1 MTIPTNGLDFY
12 LPFDAD
18 MDEKIHSLTGTL
30 SSSSAATYF
39 MLSSDTSV
47 GKFLRC
53 IKTQGSSSY
62 YLKYPGSE
70 SLMQYGTGDF
80 SLSFWMRAPDWGN
93 FTHVVFEKKYNDD
106 YDGFVVFKVLAPL
119 NLCCRLRKGSGEDS
133 VDILTASAANS
144 DKFIHWCFIRDAGG
158 GRWYCN
164 GLQEATSGEL
174 INECIEGGCNVD
186 PGRAIGV
193 NVSNSEIF
201 KIGYSASWSSKQ
213 AVFDLKALRIY
224 NRALSDSEITEL
236 SQEFSGTSSL
246 DTVLVA
252 LDGARDALVTA
263 INAKGGSL
271 ADNATLYQCAE
282 TVGSL
287 SGGTSAE
294 YYKCAS
300 VDTSAKTW
308 SGYKAVQQENG
319 GYTFEETVTTGLTYT
334 SVTPVVGGI
343 YSADA
348 LVNVAF
354 LYDDMRNICT
364 AYYKLDGNY
373 RDSVNMYDGIPNK
386 TTFVDG
392 KIGRSAHTN
401 GYSQY
406 ISLSNEVS
414 VKGKTQV
421 SYSGWCFIESNPN
434 RDFYIVT
441 EIANSSDYTRAAFG
455 VSAALLPFAG
465 VRTVATG
472 DTGSFQ
478 KVTGTSTISTGTW
491 YFLCAIF
498 DLSNGNITLYVN
510 GVSVGSLNVTASSFV
525 NANPYRIR
533 ICEFDESGSGNIRV
547 DEVGIWSKA
556 LSAAEVSELY
566 NNGAGKSL

>member
-1 MTIPTNGLDFY
+1 M
-12 LPFDAD
+12 A
-18 MDEKIHSLTGTL
+18 
-30 SSSSAATYF
+30 
-39 MLSSDTSV
+39 
-47 GKFLRC
+47 
-53 IKTQGSSSY
+53 
-62 YLKYPGSE
+62 
-70 SLMQYGTGDF
+70 
-80 SLSFWMRAPDWGN
+80 
-93 FTHVVFEKKYNDD
+93 
-106 YDGFVVFKVLAPL
+106 L
-119 NLCCRLRKGSGEDS
+119 N
-133 VDILTASAANS
+133 DILTSM
-144 DKFIHWCFIRDAGG
+144 
-158 GRWYCN
+158 
-164 GLQEATSGEL
+164 
-174 INECIEGGCNVD
+174 
-186 PGRAIGV
+186 
-193 NVSNSEIF
+193 
-201 KIGYSASWSSKQ
+201 
-213 AVFDLKALRIY
+213 
-224 NRALSDSEITEL
+224 
-236 SQEFSGTSSL
+236 
-246 DTVLVA
+246 
-252 LDGARDALVTA
+252 DGARDALVTA

-271 ADNATLYQCAE
+271 ADNATLYQCADA
-282 TVGSL
+282 VGSL

-300 VDTSAKTW
+300 VTPGVSGAVIEVTGDTAYGCNGTYTIVDATATGKNRTWRTSDGVWEIRNTNSTLGIDRWCIFDVASDTMKIRSVMTTVPDNPWEVTSWQNNTSPYAYPDLVLTPYDTAKTW
-308 SGYKAVQQENG
+308 SGYKAVFDSSTG
-319 GYTFEETVTTGLTYT
+319 TWSFESDVTAGLTYT

-434 RDFYIVT
+434 TDFYIIT
-441 EIANSSDYTRAAFG
+441 EIANSSGYTRASFG
-455 VSAALLPFAG
+455 VNAALLPFAG

-525 NANPYRIR
+525 NSNPQRIR
-533 ICEFDESGSGNIRV
+533 MCEFDESGSGNIRV

>member
-1 MTIPTNGLDFY
+1 M
-12 LPFDAD
+12 A
-18 MDEKIHSLTGTL
+18 
-30 SSSSAATYF
+30 
-39 MLSSDTSV
+39 
-47 GKFLRC
+47 
-53 IKTQGSSSY
+53 
-62 YLKYPGSE
+62 
-70 SLMQYGTGDF
+70 
-80 SLSFWMRAPDWGN
+80 
-93 FTHVVFEKKYNDD
+93 
-106 YDGFVVFKVLAPL
+106 L
-119 NLCCRLRKGSGEDS
+119 N
-133 VDILTASAANS
+133 DILTSM
-144 DKFIHWCFIRDAGG
+144 
-158 GRWYCN
+158 
-164 GLQEATSGEL
+164 
-174 INECIEGGCNVD
+174 
-186 PGRAIGV
+186 
-193 NVSNSEIF
+193 
-201 KIGYSASWSSKQ
+201 
-213 AVFDLKALRIY
+213 
-224 NRALSDSEITEL
+224 
-236 SQEFSGTSSL
+236 
-246 DTVLVA
+246 
-252 LDGARDALVTA
+252 DGARDALVTA

-271 ADNATLYQCAE
+271 AQDATLYQCADA
-282 TVGSL
+282 VGSL

-300 VDTSAKTW
+300 VTPGVSGAVIEVTGDTTYGCNGTYTIVDATATGKNRAWRTSDGVWEIRNTNATSGLDRWCIFDVASDTFKIRSVMSTVPDNPWEVTSWQNNTSPYAYPDLVLTPTDSTNTW
-308 SGYKAVQQENG
+308 SGYKAVFDSTAG
-319 GYTFEETVTTGLTYT
+319 TWSFESDVTEGLAYT
-334 SVTPVVGGI
+334 SVTPIVGSI

-406 ISLSNEVS
+406 ISLPNEVS

-434 RDFYIVT
+434 KDFYIVT
-441 EIANSSDYTRAAFG
+441 EIANSSGYTRAAFG
-455 VSAALLPFAG
+455 VNASLLPFAG
-465 VRTVATG
+465 VRTVTTG

-525 NANPYRIR
+525 NSNPQRIR
-533 ICEFDESGSGNIRV
+533 MCEFDESGSGNIRV

>member
-39 MLSSDTSV
+39 MLSSDTAV

-201 KIGYSASWSSKQ
+201 KIGYSASWPSKQ

-271 ADNATLYQCAE
+271 ADNATLYQCADA
-282 TVGSL
+282 VGSL
-287 SGGTSAE
+287 SGGTSVE

-300 VDTSAKTW
+300 VTPGVSGAVIEVTGDTAYGCNGTYTIVDATATGKNRTWRTSDGVWEIRNTNATAGIDRWCIFDVASDTMKIRSVMTTVPDNPWEVTSWQNNTSPYAYPDLVLTPYDTAKTW
-308 SGYKAVQQENG
+308 SGYKAVFDSTAG
-319 GYTFEETVTTGLTYT
+319 TWSFESGVTAGLTYT

-348 LVNVAF
+348 LVTVSL
-354 LYDDMRNICT
+354 LY
-364 AYYKLDGNY
+364 
-373 RDSVNMYDGIPNK
+373 
-386 TTFVDG
+386 
-392 KIGRSAHTN
+392 
-401 GYSQY
+401 
-406 ISLSNEVS
+406 
-414 VKGKTQV
+414 
-421 SYSGWCFIESNPN
+421 
-434 RDFYIVT
+434 
-441 EIANSSDYTRAAFG
+441 
-455 VSAALLPFAG
+455 
-465 VRTVATG
+465 
-472 DTGSFQ
+472 
-478 KVTGTSTISTGTW
+478 TGTPTT
-491 YFLCAIF
+491 
-498 DLSNGNITLYVN
+498 
-510 GVSVGSLNVTASSFV
+510 
-525 NANPYRIR
+525 
-533 ICEFDESGSGNIRV
+533 
-547 DEVGIWSKA
+547 
-556 LSAAEVSELY
+556 
-566 NNGAGKSL
+566 

>member
-39 MLSSDTSV
+39 MLSSDTAV

-174 INECIEGGCNVD
+174 INGCIEGGCNVD
-186 PGRAIGV
+186 PGRAIGAD
-193 NVSNSEIF
+193 VSNSEIF
-201 KIGYSASWSSKQ
+201 KIGYSASWTSKQ

-236 SQEFSGTSSL
+236 SQEFADEGTSGGTGVVIDGLFLSTSKPKDGDKGL
-246 DTVLVA
+246 LVNNKFFIPFAESSGSGDTSAFESDAMAIIGTPTEEGGDIEPISQKYMTVTSTDDVGCGVGIEFTGTIQIVE
-252 LDGARDALVTA
+252 DGV
-263 INAKGGSL
+263 
-271 ADNATLYQCAE
+271 ATLYTTSPISNIALRNA
-282 TVGSL
+282 TVYGDNITYFNCGSTNL
-287 SGGTSAE
+287 
-294 YYKCAS
+294 AS
-300 VDTSAKTW
+300 VDPSHNDQLVTLICSNGYLTALDISNNSLLTTLEANSNNLSSAVVDKILSDLVAHGKSNGLLRLENSAGIGAASNGAPTSQNNVTTLQSRGW
-308 SGYKAVQQENG
+308 
-319 GYTFEETVTTGLTYT
+319 TVTT
-334 SVTPVVGGI
+334 
-343 YSADA
+343 A
-348 LVNVAF
+348 
-354 LYDDMRNICT
+354 
-364 AYYKLDGNY
+364 
-373 RDSVNMYDGIPNK
+373 
-386 TTFVDG
+386 
-392 KIGRSAHTN
+392 
-401 GYSQY
+401 
-406 ISLSNEVS
+406 
-414 VKGKTQV
+414 
-421 SYSGWCFIESNPN
+421 
-434 RDFYIVT
+434 
-441 EIANSSDYTRAAFG
+441 
-455 VSAALLPFAG
+455 
-465 VRTVATG
+465 
-472 DTGSFQ
+472 
-478 KVTGTSTISTGTW
+478 
-491 YFLCAIF
+491 
-498 DLSNGNITLYVN
+498 
-510 GVSVGSLNVTASSFV
+510 
-525 NANPYRIR
+525 
-533 ICEFDESGSGNIRV
+533 
-547 DEVGIWSKA
+547 
-556 LSAAEVSELY
+556 
-566 NNGAGKSL
+566 

>member
-1 MTIPTNGLDFY
+1 
-12 LPFDAD
+12 
-18 MDEKIHSLTGTL
+18 
-30 SSSSAATYF
+30 
-39 MLSSDTSV
+39 
-47 GKFLRC
+47 
-53 IKTQGSSSY
+53 
-62 YLKYPGSE
+62 
-70 SLMQYGTGDF
+70 MQYGTGDF

-119 NLCCRLRKGSGEDS
+119 NLCCRLRKGSREDS

-287 SGGTSAE
+287 SAGGTSVE

-308 SGYKAVQQENG
+308 SGYKAVFDSG
-319 GYTFEETVTTGLTYT
+319 TGTWSFESDVTAGLAYT
-334 SVTPVVGGI
+334 SVTPVVGSI

-406 ISLSNEVS
+406 ISLPNEVS

-434 RDFYIVT
+434 KGFYIVT

-455 VSAALLPFAG
+455 VNASLLPFAG
-465 VRTVATG
+465 VRTVTTG

-525 NANPYRIR
+525 NSNPQRIR
-533 ICEFDESGSGNIRV
+533 MCEFDESGSGNIRV

>member
-39 MLSSDTSV
+39 MLSSDTAV

-93 FTHVVFEKKYNDD
+93 FTHVVFEKKYNDN
-106 YDGFVVFKVLAPL
+106 YDGFVVFKVLDPL

-144 DKFIHWCFIRDAGG
+144 DKFIHWCFVRDAGG

-193 NVSNSEIF
+193 DVSNSEIF
-201 KIGYSASWSSKQ
+201 KIGYSASWPSKQ

-236 SQEFSGTSSL
+236 SKEFSGTSSL
-246 DTVLVA
+246 DTVLLA
-252 LDGARDALVTA
+252 LDGARDALVMN
-263 INAKGGSL
+263 INAKGGNL

-287 SGGTSAE
+287 SGGGASADIVKLTVASGSTGEQISNVFSQIPDDLQGKTYAVKFESGEYILTSSIIMNHSNGKILL
-294 YYKCAS
+294 YCDSFTDFDNMPVTLNAS
-300 VDTSAKTW
+300 ALELIEGSYAGLQLEGSAGYEIRNMKFLDTRSGSDSKNMIQIRSTSFAYIKNCCLVGYNGDYANDYWGIIRSSPAGEAVDETLLSPMVIANCHFNNIHYAAGNVKDAFTLTYMRDTTGNVNRCFTTFGKSKGALIYHNVQGSVWDTSKTM
-308 SGYKAVQQENG
+308 S
-319 GYTFEETVTTGLTYT
+319 
-334 SVTPVVGGI
+334 
-343 YSADA
+343 
-348 LVNVAF
+348 
-354 LYDDMRNICT
+354 
-364 AYYKLDGNY
+364 LDF
-373 RDSVNMYDGIPNK
+373 P
-386 TTFVDG
+386 VDG
-392 KIGRSAHTN
+392 VFTDLDN
-401 GYSQY
+401 
-406 ISLSNEVS
+406 
-414 VKGKTQV
+414 
-421 SYSGWCFIESNPN
+421 
-434 RDFYIVT
+434 
-441 EIANSSDYTRAAFG
+441 
-455 VSAALLPFAG
+455 AL
-465 VRTVATG
+465 
-472 DTGSFQ
+472 
-478 KVTGTSTISTGTW
+478 
-491 YFLCAIF
+491 
-498 DLSNGNITLYVN
+498 
-510 GVSVGSLNVTASSFV
+510 
-525 NANPYRIR
+525 
-533 ICEFDESGSGNIRV
+533 
-547 DEVGIWSKA
+547 
-556 LSAAEVSELY
+556 
-566 NNGAGKSL
+566 

>member
-1 MTIPTNGLDFY
+1 MAIPTNGLDFY

-39 MLSSDTSV
+39 MLSSDTAV

-236 SQEFSGTSSL
+236 SKEFADEGTSGGTGVVIDGLFLSTSKPTANQKGL
-246 DTVLVA
+246 LVNNKFFIPFAESSGSCDTSAFESEAMAIIGTPTGGGGEPGDEIITLVSES
-252 LDGARDALVTA
+252 GSQGQSKVA
-263 INAKGGSL
+263 INATGSVIVTNGATSQTYTEFPAEFTLSAGTTTIQGAVTALNCTTSTLTSIDISLCPTLTSLDCKGNALSALDISNNANLMTLACNNNGLTMLNIAQNTALKYLAAYSNKFTSDVVNNILASL
-271 ADNATLYQCAE
+271 VSN
-282 TVGSL
+282 
-287 SGGTSAE
+287 
-294 YYKCAS
+294 
-300 VDTSAKTW
+300 AKTN
-308 SGYKAVQQENG
+308 GTLDINYQEISAPPTG
-319 GYTFEETVTTGLTYT
+319 QGLVDKQTLIDRGWTVTT
-334 SVTPVVGGI
+334 
-343 YSADA
+343 D
-348 LVNVAF
+348 
-354 LYDDMRNICT
+354 
-364 AYYKLDGNY
+364 
-373 RDSVNMYDGIPNK
+373 
-386 TTFVDG
+386 
-392 KIGRSAHTN
+392 
-401 GYSQY
+401 
-406 ISLSNEVS
+406 
-414 VKGKTQV
+414 
-421 SYSGWCFIESNPN
+421 
-434 RDFYIVT
+434 
-441 EIANSSDYTRAAFG
+441 
-455 VSAALLPFAG
+455 
-465 VRTVATG
+465 
-472 DTGSFQ
+472 
-478 KVTGTSTISTGTW
+478 
-491 YFLCAIF
+491 
-498 DLSNGNITLYVN
+498 
-510 GVSVGSLNVTASSFV
+510 
-525 NANPYRIR
+525 
-533 ICEFDESGSGNIRV
+533 
-547 DEVGIWSKA
+547 
-556 LSAAEVSELY
+556 
-566 NNGAGKSL
+566 